1 MIELNAFIK
10 SKCLA
15 ATGGRAK
22 LLIRS
27 GVVKVNGEVDT
38 RNRKK
43 LLEGDKVEVNGKL
56 YVVE

>member
-10 SKCLA
+10 SKGLA
-15 ATGGRAK
+15 TTGGRAK

-27 GVVKVNGEVDT
+27 GVVKVNGEVET

-43 LLEGDKVEVNGKL
+43 LLPGDKVEVNGRL
-56 YVVE
+56 FIV